1 MGNSLVHD
9 SWVCLPGAAGW
20 RCFCEALLIPLT
32 LSSKNCSPRLPKQ
45 TGSQRWMISVS
56 LTVSPSNLHPT
67 IITEARNP
75 GSPLISWRGSP
86 QQLLRDHISIHVST
100 GVYGWN
106 ALKTHSRKTCSL
118 EPDISRAHCLRAE
131 KDKKISVLTPC
142 RVKNQDSGRWQ
153 QEAVSISVFYRMQHF
168 QLFVTHS
175 ISNWGTPSGQ

>member
-1 MGNSLVHD
+1 
-9 SWVCLPGAAGW
+9 
-20 RCFCEALLIPLT
+20 
-32 LSSKNCSPRLPKQ
+32 
-45 TGSQRWMISVS
+45 MISVS

-118 EPDISRAHCLRAE
+118 DPDISRAHCLCAE
-131 KDKKISVLTPC
+131 KDKKISILTPC
-142 RVKNQDSGRWQ
+142 RAREESGLLKQRMQGFHSGRWQ
-153 QEAVSISVFYRMQHF
+153 QEAASISVFIGCN
-168 QLFVTHS
+168 
-175 ISNWGTPSGQ
+175 ISNSVCNTQYLQLRYTKWSVGRGRKFWEMLAVQRNPLHFVNCPHILCSLCAA